1 MRWVINKAVE
11 EAYWLVSNDTKFV
24 RLTTLTTIIHSMIF
38 LVYVGISARRVFEA
52 HNTNSKWIW
61 DLLESIKGI
70 FNNSSVIWRAIWIW
84 IILAIWY
91 FLMPAI
97 WEASLIHYL
106 SAEEKRWSAS
116 LGKWFSSFFPMFE
129 YNGLI
134 SFFTL
139 LPFFI
144 VLSRFWML
152 DLLWNIL
159 VIIIMVLWWLIILFT
174 WIFLP
179 FTKYYIVIDNMKP
192 FDAMKKSMSLA
203 LENLWTATRATLLQY
218 ALSVRFIINIF
229 LFLGLPVLILYIATA
244 FDVTHGWPVATLI
257 IIVSV
262 IVWLLTAYIN
272 WIIEAFFITLRYRLF
287 VEIKS

>member
-24 RLTTLTTIIHSMIF
+24 RLTTLTTIIHSIIF
-38 LVYVGISARRVFEA
+38 LLYVWVSARRVFA
-52 HNTNSKWIW
+52 ANSTNTKWLW
-61 DLLESIKGI
+61 DLLQSIEGLFTSTAVFWWVIGI
-70 FNNSSVIWRAIWIW
+70 G
-84 IILAIWY
+84 IILAIGY

-106 SAEEKRWSAS
+106 SAEQKRWSVS

-139 LPFFI
+139 LPYFI

-159 VIIIMVLWWLIILFT
+159 VIIIMVLWGLIILFA

-179 FTKYYIVIDNMKP
+179 FTKYYIVIEDLKP
-192 FDAMKKSMSLA
+192 FDAMKKSMSLS
-203 LENLWTATRATLLQY
+203 LSNLGTATRTAILQY
-218 ALSVRFIINIF
+218 ILSIRFIINIL
-229 LFLGLPVLILYIATA
+229 LFLGLPLLILYIATA
-244 FDVTHGWPVATLI
+244 FDITHGWPVATVI
-257 IIVSV
+257 IIVSI

-287 VEIKS
+287 VEIK

>member
-24 RLTTLTTIIHSMIF
+24 RLTTLTTIIHSIIF
-38 LVYVGISARRVFEA
+38 LLYVWVSARRVFA
-52 HNTNSKWIW
+52 ANSTNTKWLW
-61 DLLESIKGI
+61 NLLQSIEGLFTSTAVFWRVVGI
-70 FNNSSVIWRAIWIW
+70 G

-106 SAEEKRWSAS
+106 SAEQKRWSVS

-139 LPFFI
+139 LPYFI

-152 DLLWNIL
+152 DLLGNIL
-159 VIIIMVLWWLIILFT
+159 VIIIMVLWWLIILFA
-174 WIFLP
+174 WVFLP
-179 FTKYYIVIDNMKP
+179 FTKYYIVIEDLKP
-192 FDAMKKSMSLA
+192 FDAMKKSMSLSLA
-203 LENLWTATRATLLQY
+203 NLGTATRTAILQY
-218 ALSVRFIINIF
+218 ILSIRFIINIL
-229 LFLGLPVLILYIATA
+229 LFLGLPLLILYIATA
-244 FDVTHGWPVATLI
+244 FDITHGWPVATVI
-257 IIVSV
+257 IIVSI

-287 VEIKS
+287 VEIK